1 MLRDVYFIRRI
12 LGLVW
17 EKFGRE
23 INYTWWCWKIRLVS
37 SKIDRSS
44 VSGFEFMRLEICF
57 ASTRKYLYI
66 FEKLL

>member
-1 MLRDVYFIRRI
+1 MFRDVYFIRRI
-12 LGLVW
+12 LDLVW

-23 INYTWWCWKIRLVS
+23 INFTWWKIRLVS
-37 SKIDRSS
+37 SKIGRSS
-44 VSGFEFMRLEICF
+44 VSSFEFICLEICF